1 MRRNIMER
9 IRPRR
14 LALALVLGALT
25 LIPVAVA
32 NASSVPGNR
41 QELAV
46 GRGFDHVAVLPA
58 LLPNSKENTSSIA
71 QNNGSAPATIVMD
84 IYTPQGVQIPSAT
97 VVFTNVPPGGTRVFA
112 QALNTGLTP
121 GFRGVGVISSD
132 QPINALLV
140 RDIES
145 NTGAK
150 SYSIHNAYPT
160 GGTKVT
166 LPYVANALGA
176 TYNTR
181 FAIANTGTAEACVTV
196 LYTFPGGAKSPVTD
210 SGSGGVTCAS
220 GGYKIPVGG
229 QISFAPSAID
239 GAIPMPAS
247 TVNSIMAA
255 TVTTTTSTI
264 TVGVDAYLSGGLR
277 KLASYDGFVVGA
289 SAADTTDDV
298 GTTIAIPLAI
308 KLDGYYTQILL
319 SNANAA
325 AANATITYSG
335 NTGTYTVPLSIPA
348 NGTASHSVYE
358 AAGGIPEGFVGAA
371 TVTSDQ
377 PLAAVLF
384 RSKMTSPGSFVDEDL
399 YTAVN
404 GIPTDRATTSAKLPL
419 IFRHAYATGGLIG
432 YTTWVS
438 VSVASGGTANL
449 TITAINDT
457 SNSAPGCSAAGTY
470 TTTKQITGSFI
481 FYQGLTVDSGI
492 GASPPGCFW
501 GGMTISSDVPIV
513 VIADATNDLNVG
525 DNDGLYNAFSN

>member
-1 MRRNIMER
+1 MER
-9 IRPRR
+9 IRIRR
-14 LALALVLGALT
+14 LALGIVLGALT
-25 LIPVAVA
+25 LIPVAS
-32 NASSVPGNR
+32 ASAGSAPGSR
-41 QELAV
+41 QELTV

-71 QNNGSAPATIVMD
+71 QNNGTSPATIVMD

-145 NTGAK
+145 NTFAK

-166 LPYVANALGA
+166 LPYVANALDN

-181 FAIANTGTAEACVTV
+181 FAIANTGTTEACVTV
-196 LYTFPGGAKSPVTD
+196 LYTFPGGSRSPVTD
-210 SGSGGVTCAS
+210 AGSGGTQCAS
-220 GGYKIPVGG
+220 GGYRIPVGG
-229 QISFAPSAID
+229 QISFAPTAVD

-247 TVNSIMAA
+247 TANAIMAA
-255 TVTTTTSTI
+255 TVTTTTSTV

-277 KLASYDGFVVGA
+277 KLASYDGFVVGGA
-289 SAADTTDDV
+289 GDTTDDV
-298 GTTIAIPLAI
+298 GTSIAIPLAI
-308 KLDGYYTQILL
+308 KLDGFYTQILL
-319 SNANAA
+319 SNANASA
-325 AANATITYSG
+325 ATATITYSG
-335 NTGTYTVPLSIPA
+335 NTGTYTVPLNIAA

-371 TVTSDQ
+371 TITSDQ

-384 RSKMTSPGSFVDEDL
+384 RSKMTSPGSYIDEDL

-404 GIPTDRATTSAKLPL
+404 GVPTDRATTTAKLPL
-419 IFRHAYATGGLIG
+419 IFRRAYASGGLFG
-432 YTTWVS
+432 YNTWVS
-438 VSVASGGTANL
+438 FIVANGGTANV

-457 SNSAPGCSAAGTY
+457 SNSAPGCNAPGTY
-470 TTTKQITGSFI
+470 TTNLVVNGSTVI
-481 FYQGLTVDSGI
+481 YQNLNTNNGVGS
-492 GASPPGCFW
+492 AGCFW
-501 GGMTISSDVPIV
+501 GGMTITSDVPIV
-513 VIADATNDLNVG
+513 VIANATNDLNVG

>member
-1 MRRNIMER
+1 MER
-9 IRPRR
+9 TRIRR
-14 LALALVLGALT
+14 LALATVLGALA
-25 LIPVAVA
+25 LIPALSA
-32 NASSVPGNR
+32 NAGSVPGNR
-41 QELAV
+41 QEMV
-46 GRGFDHVAVLPA
+46 TGRGFDHVAVLPA

-97 VVFTNVPPGGTRVFA
+97 VVFTNVPAGGTRVFA

-145 NTGAK
+145 SSFQK

-160 GGTKVT
+160 GGSKVT
-166 LPYVANALGA
+166 LPYVANALDN

-181 FAIANTGTAEACVTV
+181 FAIANTGAVEACISI
-196 LYTFPGGAKSPVTD
+196 LYTFPGGAKAPVTD
-210 SGSGGVTCAS
+210 SGSGGSTCTG

-229 QISFAPSAID
+229 QISFAPTAID

-247 TVNSIMAA
+247 TANSIMAA
-255 TVTTTTSTI
+255 TITASASTV

-277 KLASYDGFVVGA
+277 KLASYDGFVVGGA
-289 SAADTTDDV
+289 GDTTDDV

-325 AANATITYSG
+325 AATATITYSG

-358 AAGGIPEGFVGAA
+358 ATGGIPEGFVGAA

-404 GIPTDRATTSAKLPL
+404 GVPTDRATTSAKLPL
-419 IFRHAYATGGLIG
+419 IFRRAYASGGAGG
-432 YTTWVS
+432 YNTWVS
-438 VSVASGGTANL
+438 VSVANGGTANL

-457 SNSAPGCSAAGTY
+457 SNSAPGCNAPGTY
-470 TTTKQITGSFI
+470 TATKTITGSFI
-481 FYQGLTVDSGI
+481 FYQGLTTDSGI
-492 GASPPGCFW
+492 GATPPGCFW
-501 GGMTISSDVPIV
+501 GGMTITSDVPIIA
-513 VIADATNDLNVG
+513 IADATNDLNVG